1 VRMTNHEFPMT
12 KEFLKPNDQD
22 KACEL
27 AGTFW
32 TFVLRHSL
40 DIRPSD
46 FVIFRSHETIY
57 ELRIAIY
64 ARQSQITL
72 RDITRVLQSFKSAI
86 VNRKSKI

>member
-1 VRMTNHEFPMT
+1 MTNHEFPMT

>member
-1 VRMTNHEFPMT
+1 MTNDECPMT
-12 KEFLKPNDQD
+12 KEFLKPNDED

-27 AGTFW
+27 AGNFW

-46 FVIFRSHETIY
+46 FVIFRSHEPIY
-57 ELRIAIY
+57 ELRITIY

-72 RDITRVLQSFKSAI
+72 GDITRVLQSFKSAI